1 MNCPACGATAPEGA
15 HFCPVCGQSLVTRP
29 DDPLPTALDPS
40 GPRARGYPADPKPI
54 PKTGQGDPD
63 ATDPAPGDIGRS
75 A

>member
-1 MNCPACGATAPEGA
+1 MAEQI
-15 HFCPVCGQSLVTRP
+15 PVHQQSEKDRLVTRP
-29 DDPLPTALDPS
+29 DDPLPTVLDPS